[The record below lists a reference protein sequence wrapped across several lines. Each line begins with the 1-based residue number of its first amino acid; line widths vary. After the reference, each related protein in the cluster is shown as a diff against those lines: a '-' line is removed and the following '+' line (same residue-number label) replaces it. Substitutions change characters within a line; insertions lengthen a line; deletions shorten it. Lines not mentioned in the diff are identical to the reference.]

1 MGSNLKGKFSPIY
14 FYIATRPVFKFKIN
28 HDNDI
33 IVKHILNNLLA
44 K

>member
-1 MGSNLKGKFSPIY
+1 MGSNLKEKLSPIY

-28 HDNDI
+28 HYNG

-44 K
+44 E